1 MRVRVAIYGSNEQRI
16 ADLEDGYYY
25 TGEYMDS
32 ETGLYYLRARYMDP
46 ATATF
51 TSMDSYAGN
60 IYEPASLHR
69 YLYANANPVKYCDPS
84 GHYSVAEAA
93 GTSAIQG
100 ECESVEAVHNA
111 TIMRIGLG
119 LLRLIRA
126 KAVVEFGSICNEEL
140 VKHCISIAIEGR
152 IDRTFIDLLSVLCEA
167 DELPEYITD
176 ARARVEAMAKEL
188 PDKQSIKGF
197 SVYILRDPKNNNRV
211 SYVGISNDPHRRA
224 DEHSKFDPKK
234 LNRKTKMVE
243 KRTNGVPWK
252 MYIVATG
259 LTKSEARVYENALIC
274 LYGVEALGNVRHEIG
289 KGRLAN
295 DEEIKKETARVAS
308 LWRIDDVKMLIDYM
322 LEDY

>member
-1 MRVRVAIYGSNEQRI
+1 
-16 ADLEDGYYY
+16 
-25 TGEYMDS
+25 
-32 ETGLYYLRARYMDP
+32 
-46 ATATF
+46 
-51 TSMDSYAGN
+51 MDSYAGN

-152 IDRTFIDLLSVLCEA
+152 IGRTFIDLLSVLCEA
-167 DELPEYITD
+167 DELPEYIAD
-176 ARARVEAMAKEL
+176 ARARVEAMAKSLKEVESL
-188 PDKQSIKGF
+188 KGW
-197 SVYILRDPKNNNRV
+197 SVYILRDPENSDRV
-211 SYVGISNDPHRRA
+211 SYVGITIDPHKRVDQHR
-224 DEHSKFDPKK
+224 KFDPKK
-234 LNRKTKMVE
+234 LKRKTRMVE
-243 KRTNGVPWK
+243 KKTNGIPWD

-259 LTKSEARVYENALIC
+259 LTEAEARVYENTLIC
-274 LYGVEALGNVRHEIG
+274 LYGLEALGNVRHEIG
-289 KGRLAN
+289 KGRLVN
-295 DEEIKKETARVAS
+295 NEEIQKETARVTS
-308 LWRIDDVKMLIDYM
+308 LLKIEDVKMFIDYM
-322 LEDY
+322 LGDY